1 MALLPRSQPPTRVPN
16 GSTTD
21 PPTGPFG
28 LSGFGNPAFYHQF
41 FDDFDNLLGPSGAY
55 TITAAGGSV
64 AHTAGDGGLALF
76 TTGAV
81 AGNFAEAQLPA
92 ASFTLP
98 LSGSNPPATANSSK
112 KLFYVARLQ
121 LSDVNLSTFIA
132 GLCITTA
139 APFGGAGG
147 TQNVADGLFFYKAPG
162 GTVLQ
167 LLNVASNA
175 NSPSGV
181 GFTNT
186 FTIPAN
192 AYTLTNATN
201 IDLGFAIDGNQNLFI
216 FVGSILV
223 GWIPQSG
230 TGAVDAAGVPILPS
244 RGPVMANYNFQ
255 AQGPQAQTPIMYS
268 LANLNVT
275 LAVCNGA
282 TAAAKTLTADF
293 HCMQKER

>member
-21 PPTGPFG
+21 PPYGPLA
-28 LSGFGNPAFYHQF
+28 LSGMGNPFFYHQF
-41 FDDFDNLLGPSGAY
+41 SDDFDNLLGPSGAY
-55 TITAAGGSV
+55 TITASGGSV
-64 AHTAGDGGLALF
+64 VHSAGDGGLALF

-98 LSGSNPPATANSSK
+98 LTGINPPVTANSSK
-112 KLFYVARLQ
+112 KLFYLTRLQ
-121 LSDVNLSTFIA
+121 LSDVTLSTFIA
-132 GLCITTA
+132 GLCSTTA

-175 NSPSGV
+175 NSPTGT

-186 FTIPAN
+186 FTIPTA
-192 AYTLTNATN
+192 AYSLVNATN
-201 IDLGFAIDGNQNLFI
+201 IDLGWAIDGNQNLFI
-216 FVGSILV
+216 FVGSQLI
-223 GWIPQSG
+223 GWMPQSG
-230 TGAVDAAGVPILPS
+230 TGAASSAGVPTLPVL
-244 RGPVMANYNFQ
+244 GPVMANYNFQ
-255 AQGPQAQTPIMYS
+255 AQGGQAATPIMYS

-275 LAVCNGA
+275 LGVCNGV
-282 TAAAKTLTADF
+282 TAVAKTMTVDC
-293 HCMQKER
+293 HCCQKER